1 MAGFFEVLRGGA
13 WLTRERTRLV
23 AFAVLAATLLGV
35 AYLLATAHGLNDSLG
50 RPLGTD
56 FSSFYA
62 AGTLVADGL
71 PAGPYDLAV
80 QHARE
85 QSIFGAAT
93 PFFIFPYPPFF
104 LLLAGALALMSY
116 PLALA
121 LWQGVT
127 LALYLLSIRAI
138 LSSSWPGIAVRR
150 TASLKTPM
158 SRPSTSSLPAT
169 KKDVDARHK
178 AGHDSGEIGFAADLS
193 PRAGRGKEWLL
204 LALAF
209 PAVFINLGHGQN
221 GFLTAAL
228 FGFALATLERR
239 PLVAG
244 LLFGLLAYK
253 PQLGMMIPLVL
264 LATGQ
269 WRVIAAAGVTVAIM
283 ALATLV
289 AFGPDVWHAF
299 YISTAVTR
307 TTLLEYGDISWYKMQ
322 SVFAWVRLWHGPV
335 ALAYLIQGAVTLTV
349 AASLAWLWRSKARYA
364 LKAAALPLATLLAT
378 PFCFDYDLMLL
389 APVIAFL
396 AADASAHGVPPWQK
410 SVMAAMWIVPL
421 VGRSVAE
428 ATLFPLAIPVM
439 LLGFA
444 FLLRCAM
451 SAGATPR
458 LWQFAP
464 RALK

>member
-1 MAGFFEVLRGGA
+1 MTGFVELLRSGA
-13 WLTRERTRLV
+13 WLTRERARLV
-23 AFAVLAATLLGV
+23 ALAVLAATLLGV

-85 QSIFGAAT
+85 QAIFGAAT

-121 LWQGVT
+121 VWQGAT
-127 LALYLLSIRAI
+127 LALYLLSVRAI
-138 LSSSWPGIAVRR
+138 LSTR
-150 TASLKTPM
+150 
-158 SRPSTSSLPAT
+158 
-169 KKDVDARHK
+169 DAAR
-178 AGHDSGEIGFAADLS
+178 DPLWLLFAA
-193 PRAGRGKEWLL
+193 
-204 LALAF
+204 AF

-228 FGFALATLERR
+228 FGLALATFERR
-239 PLVAG
+239 PLIAG

-269 WRVIAAAGVTVAIM
+269 WRVIAAAGVTIAIM
-283 ALATLV
+283 ALVTLI

-299 YISTAVTR
+299 YISTEVTR
-307 TTLLEYGDISWYKMQ
+307 ATLLEYGDISWYKMQ
-322 SVFAWVRLWHGPV
+322 SVFAAVRLWHGSV
-335 ALAYLIQGAVTLTV
+335 ALAYLIQGAVTLAV

-389 APVIAFL
+389 APALAFL
-396 AADASAHGVPPWQK
+396 AADARAHGVAPWQK

-428 ATLFPLAIPVM
+428 ATLFPLAIPVL
-439 LLGFA
+439 LLGLA